1 MVQSLRMRFRMR
13 DSLATVLAALALAAE
28 PVASQVRDET
38 PRIKEYVDDTLQPLT
53 AAEIQ
58 QATAVLQRDDRAHA
72 LLVSDQRVRT
82 VFIERREDDKD
93 VDTGQ
98 PRADR
103 RRADVVLYN
112 YDTDETISAVVTL
125 GPGPRVEHLAVT
137 PGQPAALGSQE
148 VEEARQLALAD
159 PTVQAGLRAAGLLG
173 RESEFI
179 ITGLRF
185 QPAVLDEPCSTH
197 RCVVLFF
204 NTRDS
209 VLGIEPIVDLTTR
222 EVQVR

>member
-1 MVQSLRMRFRMR
+1 MNPSLHARVRTRLLPAM
-13 DSLATVLAALALAAE
+13 LVAAVALAVQ
-28 PVASQVRDET
+28 PVASEVRDET
-38 PRIKEYVDDTLQPLT
+38 PVIKEYVDDTLQPLT

-58 QATAVLQRDDRAHA
+58 QATTILQRDDRAYA
-72 LLVSDQRVRT
+72 LLASDQRVRT
-82 VFIERREDDKD
+82 VFVERREDDKD
-93 VDTGQ
+93 MDTGQ

-125 GPGPRVEHLAVT
+125 GPAPRVEHLVVT
-137 PGQPAALGSQE
+137 AGQPAALGSQE
-148 VEEARQLALAD
+148 VEEARRVALAD
-159 PTVQAGLRAAGLLG
+159 ATVQAAIKAAGLLG
-173 RESEFI
+173 RDSELI
-179 ITGLRF
+179 VTGLRY
-185 QPAVLDEPCSTH
+185 QPAVSDEICSTH